1 MADAPFREGPTLLGV
16 TAATLFTVPVGS
28 DFTVRNIHVCNT
40 NAVDALLTL
49 SIGPDGTSNR
59 LYRNVLIEGD
69 GGVFDWS
76 GYMPLAA
83 GEFMQGYASIIDALV
98 VTISGVDTT

>member
-16 TAATLFTVPVGS
+16 VPVTLFTVPVGS
-28 DFTVRNIHVCNT
+28 DYTVRNIHVANVG
-40 NAVDALLTL
+40 AVEARFTL

-59 LYRNVLIEGD
+59 LYRNVLLEGD

-83 GEFMQGYASIIDALV
+83 GEFVQGYADLIDALV